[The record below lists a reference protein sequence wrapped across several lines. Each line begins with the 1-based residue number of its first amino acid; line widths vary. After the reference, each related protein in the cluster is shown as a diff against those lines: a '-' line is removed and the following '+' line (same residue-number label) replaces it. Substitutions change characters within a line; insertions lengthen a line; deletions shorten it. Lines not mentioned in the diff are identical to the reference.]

1 MTKIPLHIAEKLLLL
16 QQGAIISASSA
27 KHAVI
32 DEFVDENIIQRTGR
46 VQKSL
51 SVLNNDRL
59 KVYLQNKFGINVI
72 KMFGGINICN
82 EIKIYGR
89 KIILQY

>member
-1 MTKIPLHIAEKLLLL
+1 MIKIPLHIAEKLLLL
-16 QQGAIISASSA
+16 QQGEIISASSA

-32 DEFVDENIIQRTGR
+32 NEFVDENIIQRTGR

-59 KVYLQNKFGINVI
+59 KVYLQNKFGINDLDKYI
-72 KMFGGINICN
+72 
-82 EIKIYGR
+82 E
-89 KIILQY
+89 